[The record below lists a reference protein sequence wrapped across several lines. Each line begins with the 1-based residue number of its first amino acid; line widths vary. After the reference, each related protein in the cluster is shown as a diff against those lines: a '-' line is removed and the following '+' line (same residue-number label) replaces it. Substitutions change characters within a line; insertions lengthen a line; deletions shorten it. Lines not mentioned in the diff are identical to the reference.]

1 MHRLPPVSYL
11 QGNTLLLEVGQS
23 LDIDN
28 WRMQLESA
36 GYRHADNVYEHGEYA
51 VRGAILDIFPMG
63 ATRPYRI
70 DLFDD
75 EIETLRTFDPETQ
88 RSIDRIE
95 RIELLPAYEFPWHKE
110 ARSGF
115 RSRWFEQFP
124 DADKDTPIYQDVTHG
139 ITPPGIEYYLPLFFD
154 QTATLFDYLPG
165 ATLVFTADGLNEAVS
180 AFDAETREPA
190 TKTVATTGC
199 GLSCRPPDL
208 FLQKDELFGLL
219 KAFPRVT
226 MSTETTGGQR
236 DRPQLP
242 DRRPAGCR
250 DGWPGRR
257 PGRAPQALH
266 Q

>member
-95 RIELLPAYEFPWHKE
+95 RIELLPANEFPWHKE
-110 ARSGF
+110 ARSGSVTGGLSSF
-115 RSRWFEQFP
+115 PMPIKTPRSTRTSPTALHRRGSSTTCPCSSTRPQRSLTTCPAKPWYSQHP
-124 DADKDTPIYQDVTHG
+124 DLTRPPAPSTP
-139 ITPPGIEYYLPLFFD
+139 TPVH
-154 QTATLFDYLPG
+154 AT
-165 ATLVFTADGLNEAVS
+165 
-180 AFDAETREPA
+180 R
-190 TKTVATTGC
+190 TVATTGC
-199 GLSCRPPDL
+199 VLSCRQQNCFSRRTSCSACSRD
-208 FLQKDELFGLL
+208 
-219 KAFPRVT
+219 FP
-226 MSTETTGGQR
+226 G
-236 DRPQLP
+236 
-242 DRRPAGCR
+242 
-250 DGWPGRR
+250 
-257 PGRAPQALH
+257 
-266 Q
+266 